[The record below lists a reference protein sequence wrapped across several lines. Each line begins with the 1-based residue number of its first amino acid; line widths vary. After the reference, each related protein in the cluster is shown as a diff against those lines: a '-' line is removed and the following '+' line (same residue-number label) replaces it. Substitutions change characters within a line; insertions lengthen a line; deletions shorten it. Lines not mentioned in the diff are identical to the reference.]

1 MHGPLCC
8 LPAAGL
14 SRMFPWLLAL
24 ALTVS
29 APVPAA
35 TPYPAPVP
43 APPEQVM
50 AMPPALQARLHD
62 EVLADHPSQSQR
74 LERLA
79 HFMFD
84 ARGLGMTYQESATY
98 TVEGAYDTRKA
109 NCLAFTMLFLA
120 LAREAGL
127 DAYPQEIRQT
137 LSWYQ
142 EGDIVYRNSHV
153 NAAVRI
159 GGRQFAVDVAGDSV
173 IARDQ
178 PIPVSDARLLSH
190 YYNNLAVEL
199 LAHGQTAPAAQY
211 IATALQLDPSH
222 APHWS
227 NAGVIRLRNGD
238 ARAAEEA
245 YERALSLDPDEP
257 GALFN
262 MAGLAQRQGDSRRE
276 ADYRRRLATVQ
287 RKDPFHQVLQAIQY
301 ERVGDYAQAIKH
313 YRRAIRLHPDEH
325 RFYSAL
331 ARAYLGAGDTRR
343 AAKALARA
351 QHLSDGEQRAAYRAQ
366 LDHLRQASN

>member
-1 MHGPLCC
+1 
-8 LPAAGL
+8 
-14 SRMFPWLLAL
+14 MFPWLLAL

-35 TPYPAPVP
+35 VAYPAPVP

-62 EVLADHPSQSQR
+62 EVLADRPSPSQR

-84 ARGLGMTYQESATY
+84 AQSGLGMTYQEDATY

-127 DAYPQEIRQT
+127 DAYPQEILQT
-137 LSWYQ
+137 LAWHQ
-142 EGDIVYRNSHV
+142 DGDIVYRNSHV
-153 NAAVRI
+153 NAVVRI
-159 GGRQFAVDVAGDSV
+159 GARHYTVDVAGDSV

-199 LAHGQTAPAAQY
+199 LARKQPESAAQY

-238 ARAAEEA
+238 ARAAEDA
-245 YERALSLDPDEP
+245 YERALALEPDEP

-262 MAGLAQRQGDSRRE
+262 MAGLAHRQGDSRRE
-276 ADYRRRLATVQ
+276 AEFRKRLEAVQ
-287 RKDPFHQVLQAIQY
+287 RKDPFYQVLQAIQY
-301 ERVGDYAQAIKH
+301 ERAGDYPAAIRH

-366 LDHLRQASN
+366 LDHLRRVSN